1 MIDVLFRWLHVGAAA
16 IVVGGFV
23 YDRFVLAPA
32 MEALAEAD
40 RVKLRAQLVE
50 RLRPI
55 ALTSIVVIILSGS
68 YNFYLAVSAGVDTVY
83 HMAFGIKFLLAL
95 HVFGM
100 LFVTTIPPSG
110 DARKDAKRT
119 RMVTGGAISGLIIL
133 LLGAYLKSLR
143 L

>member
-1 MIDVLFRWLHVGAAA
+1 VIDVLFRWLHVGAAT

-32 MEALAEAD
+32 MEALAEAE
-40 RVKLRAQLVE
+40 RVKLRAGLAE

-55 ALTSIVVIILSGS
+55 ALTSIVVILLSGS

-83 HMAFGIKFLLAL
+83 HMTFGIKFLLAL

-100 LFVTTIPPSG
+100 LFVTTMPPTG